1 MKKLLTAVACA
12 AALCA
17 SGWAH
22 AGVLT
27 FNNPGLVDID
37 ISDDATYTE
46 GSFTI
51 SGQAASFL
59 TLDGALVGSIVDT
72 PFSLK
77 TVDGGPFSLLAFDY
91 AFYDLGFGDPPGTLS
106 VVGLFDGQPVAS
118 AVFSL
123 GALTNASFGSQWASL
138 TKVTFTGTTGFS
150 LDNISAV
157 PEPGT
162 LALAALGLMSVV
174 VGGRKRQSVG

>member
-1 MKKLLTAVACA
+1 MKKLLTAVACV

-17 SGWAH
+17 GGWAH

-27 FNNPGLVDID
+27 FNDPGLVDID
-37 ISDDATYTE
+37 INDVATYTE

-59 TLDGALVGSIVDT
+59 TLDGALVGSIVGT

-91 AFYDLGFGDPPGTLS
+91 AFYDLGLGDPSGTLS
-106 VVGLFDGQPVAS
+106 VVGLFDGQEVAS
-118 AVFSL
+118 DVFDL

-138 TKVTFTGTTGFS
+138 TEVTFTGTTGFS

-157 PEPGT
+157 PEPSS
-162 LALAALGLMSVV
+162 LALAAIGLMGVV
-174 VGGRKRQSVG
+174 AGARKRRTVG